1 MAISVVKN
9 RQPGAFISPK
19 RDKFMVELTC
29 LVISEAKRDVE
40 EDLQLNNS
48 CFIMSVG
55 HKKVIKLANPLDQ
68 VVKSMDDMSVGH
80 KMVYKLTNPT
90 DQVVKSM
97 DYMLVGHEMVTELT
111 NPTDQVMKGMK
122 EDKLLDTK
130 ASSLRNKKLCTT
142 AFNICKTVSIQQQC
156 QTGTY
161 ANKQCRGLDKQVGIT
176 MTHLAYYW
184 DKNKQMQNVFYVV
197 RDQGVFNKAT

>member
-40 EDLQLNNS
+40 EDKQLNIS
-48 CFIMSVG
+48 CFIMYVG
-55 HKKVIKLANPLDQ
+55 HKKVTKLANP
-68 VVKSMDDMSVGH
+68 K
-80 KMVYKLTNPT
+80 

-111 NPTDQVMKGMK
+111 NPSDQVMKGMK

-161 ANKQCRGLDKQVGIT
+161 ANKQCRGLDEQVGIT
-176 MTHLAYYW
+176 MTILAYCW
-184 DKNKQMQNVFYVV
+184 DRAKQMQNVFYMV
-197 RDQGVFNKAT
+197 REQGVFNKTT